1 MKMFTHSFHFHRVFA
16 IFRPN
21 FLEVFQVLFASALK
35 LADGVGDMADI
46 HRLIFETPDS
56 SDDSLSS
63 WSDYSGEDSGSNSK
77 LESAQRHV
85 VMNNANKQG
94 QQAPPARQVGTLRY
108 RSRWF

>member
-35 LADGVGDMADI
+35 LADGVGDMAEI
-46 HRLIFETPDS
+46 HRIIFEIPDS
-56 SDDSLSS
+56 SDNSLSS

-77 LESAQRHV
+77 LESAATPRGDEQRE
-85 VMNNANKQG
+85 
-94 QQAPPARQVGTLRY
+94 QA
-108 RSRWF
+108 RSASTSSTSSRDFKI